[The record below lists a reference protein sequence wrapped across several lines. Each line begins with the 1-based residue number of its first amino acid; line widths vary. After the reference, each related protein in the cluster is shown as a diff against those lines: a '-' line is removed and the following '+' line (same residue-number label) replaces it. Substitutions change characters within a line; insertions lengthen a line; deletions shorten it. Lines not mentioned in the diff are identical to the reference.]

1 MTNKCFPKI
10 TFGMITC
17 LAIFSSTSVMAESE
31 AFKRA
36 VKVFKQGYNECT
48 EAQRIR
54 SQDINQATAQF
65 SKYLDMKDE
74 AAKLDA
80 SILTTKLHNI
90 SREIEYCEKAQQDIL
105 RSKAFPIMET
115 ALEAC
120 KESKEQ
126 LAIANTV
133 NATNSYKK
141 YEELYQK
148 AIDITA
154 SIAKVSSVQI
164 KVGRCNKL
172 KKKIVAAES
181 QLTKVKATYAVDHK
195 IISSAL
201 QSCNSA
207 KKLLVG
213 NNPSQKNIAKAKTLL
228 NDSRIKLG
236 NITNKRKEST
246 DHKKHTSLRISQQI
260 TNKISST
267 KKCNTSLVSSISS
280 AESLRKRNEAT
291 RLRAANEK
299 LKKDKLASEK
309 LIAEQKEKEKE
320 ERISKEV
327 KLAELKR
334 AEEENRLADLK
345 LKEKQQLK
353 EKEAL
358 KQKQAEDEAKKRQ
371 LAKERLKNKRNSQ
384 NWSSSLVSDDVSN
397 SKDKEN
403 EKSKGQFKKK
413 DGDWRALAN

>member
-10 TFGMITC
+10 TYGMITC

-54 SQDINQATAQF
+54 SQDINQATAKF
-65 SKYLDMKDE
+65 SKYLEMKE
-74 AAKLDA
+74 NAAKLDA

-120 KESKEQ
+120 KKSKEQ
-126 LAIANTV
+126 LVKANTV
-133 NATNSYKK
+133 DATSSYKK

-148 AIDITA
+148 AIDITP
-154 SIAKVSSVQI
+154 SISKVSSVQI

-172 KKKIVAAES
+172 KKKIVAAEE
-181 QLTKVKATYAVDHK
+181 QLTKVKATYAVDNK
-195 IISSAL
+195 TISSAL

-207 KKLLVG
+207 KNLLAG
-213 NNPSQKNIAKAKTLL
+213 NNPSLKNIAKAKTLL
-228 NDSRIKLG
+228 NESKTKLG

-246 DHKKHTSLRISQQI
+246 DHKKYAPLRISQQI

-267 KKCNTSLVSSISS
+267 KKCNSSLISSISS
-280 AESLRKRNEAT
+280 AELLRKKNEAT

-299 LKKDKLASEK
+299 LEKDKVAAEK
-309 LIAEQKEKEKE
+309 LKAEQKNKREAERLAKEAE
-320 ERISKEV
+320 
-327 KLAELKR
+327 LAELKR
-334 AEEENRLADLK
+334 AAEEKRLADLK
-345 LKEKQQLK
+345 LKEQQQLK

-358 KQKQAEDEAKKRQ
+358 KQKQANDEEKKRL
-371 LAKERLKNKRNSQ
+371 LAKERLKNKRKSQ
-384 NWSSSLVSDDVSN
+384 DWSSSLGSGAASN
-397 SKDKEN
+397 AKDKN
-403 EKSKGQFKKK
+403 DANSQKGQKK
-413 DGDWRALAN
+413 GSDWRSLSK

>member
-1 MTNKCFPKI
+1 MTNRCFPKI
-10 TFGMITC
+10 TLGMITF

-54 SQDINQATAQF
+54 SQDINQATAKF
-65 SKYLDMKDE
+65 SKYLEMKDK

-105 RSKAFPIMET
+105 RSKAFPIMES

-120 KESKEQ
+120 KKSKEQ
-126 LAIANTV
+126 LVKANTV

-148 AIDITA
+148 AIDVTP
-154 SIAKVSSVQI
+154 SIEKVSSILI
-164 KVGRCNKL
+164 KTGRCNKL
-172 KKKIVAAES
+172 KKKIVAAEV
-181 QLTKVKATYAVDHK
+181 QLTKVKARYAVDHK
-195 IISSAL
+195 TISSAL
-201 QSCNSA
+201 QSCISA
-207 KKLLVG
+207 KKLLAG
-213 NNPSQKNIAKAKTLL
+213 NNPLQKNIAKAKILL
-228 NDSRIKLG
+228 NESKIKLG
-236 NITNKRKEST
+236 NITNKRNKST
-246 DHKKHTSLRISQQI
+246 DYHKFASLRISQQI

-280 AESLRKRNEAT
+280 AESLRKKNEAT

-299 LKKDKLASEK
+299 LEKDKIAAEK
-309 LIAEQKEKEKE
+309 LKAEQKNKREAERLVKEA
-320 ERISKEV
+320 
-327 KLAELKR
+327 KLTELKR
-334 AEEENRLADLK
+334 TAEEKRLADLK
-345 LKEKQQLK
+345 LKEQQQLK

-358 KQKQAEDEAKKRQ
+358 KQKQAKDEAKKRE
-371 LAKERLKNKRNSQ
+371 LAKERLKNKRKSQ
-384 NWSSSLVSDDVSN
+384 DWSSSLGSDGASS
-397 SKDKEN
+397 SKDKKN
-403 EKSKGQFKKK
+403 DAKSQKGQKK
-413 DGDWRALAN
+413 GSDWHSLSR

>member
-1 MTNKCFPKI
+1 
-10 TFGMITC
+10 MITC

-54 SQDINQATAQF
+54 SQDINQATAKF
-65 SKYLDMKDE
+65 SKYLEMKE
-74 AAKLDA
+74 NAAKLDA

-120 KESKEQ
+120 KKSKEQ
-126 LAIANTV
+126 LAKANTV
-133 NATNSYKK
+133 DSTSSYKK

-148 AIDITA
+148 AIDITP
-154 SIAKVSSVQI
+154 SISKVSSVQI

-172 KKKIVAAES
+172 KKKIVAAEE
-181 QLTKVKATYAVDHK
+181 QLTKVKATYAVDNK
-195 IISSAL
+195 TISSAL

-207 KKLLVG
+207 KNLLAG
-213 NNPSQKNIAKAKTLL
+213 NNPSLKNIAKAKTLL
-228 NDSRIKLG
+228 NESKTKLG

-246 DHKKHTSLRISQQI
+246 DHKKYAPLRISQQI

-267 KKCNTSLVSSISS
+267 KKCNSSLISSISS
-280 AESLRKRNEAT
+280 AELLRKKNEAT

-299 LKKDKLASEK
+299 LEKDKVAAEK
-309 LIAEQKEKEKE
+309 LKAEQKNKREAERLAKEAE
-320 ERISKEV
+320 
-327 KLAELKR
+327 LAELKR
-334 AEEENRLADLK
+334 AAEENHLADLK
-345 LKEKQQLK
+345 LKEQQQLK

-358 KQKQAEDEAKKRQ
+358 KQKQAKDEAKKRE
-371 LAKERLKNKRNSQ
+371 LAKERLKNKRKSQ
-384 NWSSSLVSDDVSN
+384 DWSSSLGSDGASS
-397 SKDKEN
+397 SKDKKN
-403 EKSKGQFKKK
+403 DAKSQKGQKK
-413 DGDWRALAN
+413 GSDWHSLSR